1 MKITY
6 NTIQLD
12 SAVRF
17 LIANNPVAANMGQ
30 HAVEQLIIEY
40 MTEIAHMN
48 KYSTIST
55 LGFMVAGGGTLTPEQ
70 QGVHAYTF
78 HVFVDP
84 SLKFGVYNFIDVEV

>member
-12 SAVRF
+12 RAVDF
-17 LIANNPVAANMGQ
+17 LIANNPVAAAMGEN
-30 HAVEQLIIEY
+30 AVKRLILDY
-40 MTEIAHMN
+40 MVEIAHMN

-55 LGFMVAGGGTLTPEQ
+55 LGFMVAGGGTFTPAQ
-70 QGVHAYTF
+70 QQTQSYTF

-84 SLKFGVYNFIDVEV
+84 CLKSQYYNFIDVEI